1 MFKDWEQ
8 MKLTANRLKKEMGER
23 SQKELESAIEFAEML
38 SEQDRRLYLYPI
50 LRKCCDES
58 RLWPVDKLTF
68 IEWLERE
75 IKEVENMIEYYK
87 VNNNE

>member
-1 MFKDWEQ
+1 
-8 MKLTANRLKKEMGER
+8 
-23 SQKELESAIEFAEML
+23 ML

-58 RLWPVDKLTF
+58 RLWPVDQLTF